1 MNDALLV
8 NRVADTT
15 ARRDRDELDL
25 AISHLLAQFLDAQSI
40 SLLRLVDDGATRR
53 VVKRATVNAAREET
67 GSESANTPSE
77 LPALS
82 EFPSLEECA
91 ARVDIVC
98 ATRANGQLET
108 VFPIVNEREVTG
120 MLVVRTE
127 RPLESRDTGLIRGIL
142 RILQNHLA
150 LLEYGERD
158 TLTSLLNRKTFEAQF
173 AKLHQRVT
181 SPDRR
186 TPATESEPSWLALM
200 DIDKFKSI
208 NDTYGHLFGDEV
220 LLLTSQLMKRNFRGA
235 DQLFRFG
242 GEEFVIVLDH
252 ASEAG
257 ARVALERLRTTIEA
271 YPFPQVGH
279 VTLSI
284 GYTQISTKD
293 ASTICVERADAALYY
308 AKTHGRNCVHSYE
321 ALVAKGELQ
330 PAADNGEIELF

>member
-1 MNDALLV
+1 MNDSVLV

-25 AISHLLAQFLDAQSI
+25 AVSRLLAQFLNAQTI
-40 SLLRLVDDGATRR
+40 SLMRLVDDGATRR
-53 VVKRATVNAAREET
+53 VVKRASVEVGGEDV
-67 GSESANTPSE
+67 GSQSFNTPSE

-82 EFPSLEECA
+82 DCSSFKECA
-91 ARVDIVC
+91 ERVDIVRS
-98 ATRANGQLET
+98 ARSNGQWET
-108 VFPIVNEREVTG
+108 VFPIVSERDVTG
-120 MLVVRTE
+120 MLVVDTE
-127 RPLESRDTGLIRGIL
+127 LPLDARDTDLIRGIL

-173 AKLHQRVT
+173 AKLSQRVDH
-181 SPDRR
+181 PNRR
-186 TPATESEPSWLALM
+186 TPGIELEPSWLALM

-220 LLLTSQLMKRNFRGA
+220 LLLSSQLMKRNFRGA

-252 ASEAG
+252 ASEEG
-257 ARVALERLRTTIEA
+257 ARIALERLRTGIDT

-279 VTLSI
+279 VTISI
-284 GYTQISTKD
+284 GYTRISTKD

-321 ALVAKGELQ
+321 ALIATGELR
-330 PAADNGEIELF
+330 PAADNSEIELF